1 MLRRIK
7 NTSLTV
13 LLANSV
19 NYVAPAVSKVWGTLA
34 LMNAQWSFTPI
45 NLSCQ
50 IVTKYF
56 PIKVAK
62 SQPQTATR
70 QQLTRCF
77 NDFTVIP
84 HCNFKGKPGVSE
96 YTSKS
101 RRKMDLKTVRNIWK
115 ILIFKKK
122 ILQKIWKK
130 ILQKIWK
137 FCKIPFF
144 SSSDYTDASLANGFG
159 TPNTKDRKKNV
170 PFFTAYFLTCLFYL
184 AILRNHRCYLPERF
198 HINVKYFLSHYFSS
212 RTPGLESWWHWS
224 HTFIWNNIL
233 GGWNKIILKIQDH
246 ATVPSFSFP
255 YPILH
260 YSHYFPLLCTM
271 PFFSLQKIC
280 DLFSR
285 EAQKICLL
293 SASGRVQREL
303 ICRSCCWP
311 CTSK

>member
-1 MLRRIK
+1 MLHRIK

-122 ILQKIWKK
+122 NLTENLKKNLTENLK
-130 ILQKIWK
+130 IL
-137 FCKIPFF
+137 
-144 SSSDYTDASLANGFG
+144 
-159 TPNTKDRKKNV
+159 
-170 PFFTAYFLTCLFYL
+170 
-184 AILRNHRCYLPERF
+184 
-198 HINVKYFLSHYFSS
+198 
-212 RTPGLESWWHWS
+212 
-224 HTFIWNNIL
+224 
-233 GGWNKIILKIQDH
+233 
-246 ATVPSFSFP
+246 
-255 YPILH
+255 
-260 YSHYFPLLCTM
+260 
-271 PFFSLQKIC
+271 
-280 DLFSR
+280 
-285 EAQKICLL
+285 
-293 SASGRVQREL
+293 
-303 ICRSCCWP
+303 
-311 CTSK
+311 

>member
-1 MLRRIK
+1 MLHRIK
-7 NTSLTV
+7 NTGLTV

-101 RRKMDLKTVRNIWK
+101 RRKMDLKTVRNIWT
-115 ILIFKKK
+115 ILKFKKK
-122 ILQKIWKK
+122 KSYRKFEKK
-130 ILQKIWK
+130 SYRK
-137 FCKIPFF
+137 FENF
-144 SSSDYTDASLANGFG
+144 
-159 TPNTKDRKKNV
+159 
-170 PFFTAYFLTCLFYL
+170 
-184 AILRNHRCYLPERF
+184 
-198 HINVKYFLSHYFSS
+198 VKYLSFQAV
-212 RTPGLESWWHWS
+212 TILMPVWQMDLE
-224 HTFIWNNIL
+224 L
-233 GGWNKIILKIQDH
+233 
-246 ATVPSFSFP
+246 
-255 YPILH
+255 
-260 YSHYFPLLCTM
+260 
-271 PFFSLQKIC
+271 
-280 DLFSR
+280 
-285 EAQKICLL
+285 
-293 SASGRVQREL
+293 
-303 ICRSCCWP
+303 
-311 CTSK
+311 